1 MWAYQSN
8 RSGLYIYDQLSIN
21 IGTAYVA
28 TTLSINL
35 LVTSLIIT
43 RLLLY
48 RKEVSKTLP
57 AYHTKQYLSVAAIV
71 VESALLYSIFSLAFI
86 ITYALHNPMN
96 RVFVYMGSACQ
107 VRKPSVTSTECN
119 CCCVLQQIA
128 GYMIVLRVAQGR
140 AWTSNTLTLGTVS
153 ANIRFNPPVST
164 SHGDI
169 ELQLAHPGDKDS
181 STIETKLNVGHPI

>member
-107 VRKPSVTSTECN
+107 
-119 CCCVLQQIA
+119 QIA